1 MGEVQITKEEILAH
15 IKSSRERLEAAEILL
30 KAAKYADSI
39 SRSYYAFLDIARAA
53 LLAKKLIPTS
63 HEGTVQ
69 LFGLHFV
76 KSGILAAEYGRKF
89 SKALE
94 LRMDADYER
103 MMTFSEEDASG
114 ILAEAKDFV
123 AKVSEIV
130 TKELGD

>member
-1 MGEVQITKEEILAH
+1 MGELQITKEEIIAH

-53 LLAKKLIPTS
+53 LLAKKIIPTS

-76 KSGILAAEYGRKF
+76 KSGVVPPEYGRKF

-130 TKELGD
+130 AKELGD